1 MASIEPSYTPRP
13 TWAEFVPPVFGPS
26 ADPPYSVCCSWS
38 LTVRREAL
46 SPTVLTLARL
56 LETTSSIVWCVC
68 RPEMAEYMPR
78 IILEAPDGSSGFP
91 NWGPAG
97 GVGWRPAASSTLS
110 RVLRLGDDGAVDVR
124 EHVVLHLIAPD
135 GRDDRPVG
143 DRDHE

>member
-78 IILEAPDGSSGFP
+78 IILEAPDGP
-91 NWGPAG
+91 PASPKG
-97 GVGWRPAASSTLS
+97 VQPGVGWRPAGPSS
-110 RVLRLGDDGAVDVR
+110 LGNDGAVDVR
-124 EHVVLHLIAPD
+124 EHVVLHLVATD
-135 GRDDRPVG
+135 GR
-143 DRDHE
+143 